1 MNSRLFWGFV
11 LAVTMSF
18 SCSGG
23 PVGETGQWAPV
34 GDRIMTEWASQVD
47 PDNVLPEYP
56 RPQLVRGEWQNL
68 NGLWDYAI
76 TEKDAKPETYEGKI
90 LVPFAAESAL
100 SGVGR
105 SVTEKASAGF
115 SQQTIDKLKNSTANT
130 QV

>member
-56 RPQLVRGEWQNL
+56 RPQLVREEWLNM
-68 NGLWDYAI
+68 NGLWSYAI
-76 TEKDAKPETYEGKI
+76 TPAESEAPVEFEGQI
-90 LVPFAAESAL
+90 LVPFAVESAL

-105 SVTEKASAGF
+105 TLTENDA
-115 SQQTIDKLKNSTANT
+115 
-130 QV
+130 